1 MTKIYEAQNTT
12 KDLLDAFLHF
22 INQNENKDIIE
33 EALSGDETAAEMLI
47 NEYQKEISNK
57 NFKKQNVDLKQR
69 DENFFN
75 KFIANFNNKEA
86 REIWE
91 N

>member
-22 INQNENKDIIE
+22 INQKENNDIIE

-47 NEYQKEISNK
+47 NEYQTEISNK
-57 NFKKQNVDLKQR
+57 NFKKQNQR
-69 DENFFN
+69 
-75 KFIANFNNKEA
+75 FIANFNNKEA

>member
-1 MTKIYEAQNTT
+1 MTYEAQNTT

-47 NEYQKEISNK
+47 NEYQTEISNK

-69 DENFFN
+69 DENLFN

-86 REIWE
+86 R
-91 N
+91 

>member
-1 MTKIYEAQNTT
+1 MTNAQNTT

-47 NEYQKEISNK
+47 NEYQTEISNK
-57 NFKKQNVDLKQR
+57 NFKRRNVDLKQR
-69 DENFFN
+69 DQNFFN
-75 KFIANFNNKEA
+75 KFIANFNK
-86 REIWE
+86 REVRKIWE

>member
-22 INQNENKDIIE
+22 INQKENNDIIE

-47 NEYQKEISNK
+47 NEYQTEISNK

>member
-1 MTKIYEAQNTT
+1 MAQETT
-12 KDLLDAFLHF
+12 KKFMNAILHF
-22 INQNENKDIIE
+22 INQNENNDIIE

-47 NEYQKEISNK
+47 NEYQTEISNK
-57 NFKKQNVDLKQR
+57 NFKKLNQR
-69 DENFFN
+69 
-75 KFIANFNNKEA
+75 FIANFNNKGV

>member
-1 MTKIYEAQNTT
+1 MAQQTT
-12 KDLLDAFLHF
+12 KEFMNAILHF
-22 INQNENKDIIE
+22 INQNENNDIIE

-47 NEYQKEISNK
+47 NEYQTEISNK

-69 DENFFN
+69 DENLFN

-86 REIWE
+86 R
-91 N
+91 

>member
-1 MTKIYEAQNTT
+1 MTYEAQNTT

-47 NEYQKEISNK
+47 NEYKTEISNK

-69 DENFFN
+69 DENLFN

>member
-1 MTKIYEAQNTT
+1 MTYEAQNTT

-47 NEYQKEISNK
+47 NEYQTEISNK
-57 NFKKQNVDLKQR
+57 NFKRRNVDLKQR
-69 DENFFN
+69 DQNFFN
-75 KFIANFNNKEA
+75 KFIANFNKKEV
-86 REIWE
+86 RKIWE

>member
-22 INQNENKDIIE
+22 INQNENNDIIE

-47 NEYQKEISNK
+47 NEYQTEISNK

>member
-47 NEYQKEISNK
+47 NEYQTEISNK

>member
-1 MTKIYEAQNTT
+1 MTNAQNTT

-22 INQNENKDIIE
+22 INQNENNDIIK
-33 EALSGDETAAEMLI
+33 EALSGDETAVEMLI
-47 NEYQKEISNK
+47 NEYQTEISNK
-57 NFKKQNVDLKQR
+57 NFKKQNQR
-69 DENFFN
+69 
-75 KFIANFNNKEA
+75 FIANFNNKEA